1 MILRSFF
8 RGLLVTVPVA
18 VTTYVLYVVFIWLD
32 GLIPE
37 KEGIFVKTVPGLGV
51 AVVLVLITFVGFLT
65 STFLTR
71 WMVTLTD
78 SFFERVPGA
87 KIIYSAIKDVME
99 AFVGEKKKFDRP
111 VAVQIVEGGPE
122 AIGFIT
128 RDGIDWIEGAER
140 VAVYFPQSY
149 NFAGQV
155 LLFPRER
162 VRAISADSADVMK
175 FVVSGGVS

>member
-18 VTTYVLYVVFIWLD
+18 ATLYILYVVFIALD
-32 GLIPE
+32 SIVDSERWFGRVIP
-37 KEGIFVKTVPGLGV
+37 GIGV
-51 AVVLVLITFVGFLT
+51 AVVLVAITVIGFIT
-65 STFLTR
+65 QNVLTR
-71 WMVTLTD
+71 WVITLMD
-78 SFFERVPGA
+78 RFFEHMPGA

-99 AFVGEKKKFDRP
+99 ALVGEKKKFDRP

-128 RDGIDWIEGAER
+128 RENVEWIHDGPR

-162 VRAISADSADVMK
+162 VRALEAESADIMK
-175 FVVSGGVS
+175 FIVSGGVS

>member
-18 VTTYVLYVVFIWLD
+18 ATVYILVVVFSAIDSLVDSEKWF
-32 GLIPE
+32 GRVIP
-37 KEGIFVKTVPGLGV
+37 GIGV
-51 AVVLVLITFVGFLT
+51 AVVLVAITAIGFVT
-65 STFLTR
+65 STVLTR
-71 WMVTLTD
+71 WIVTLTD
-78 SFFERVPGA
+78 RFFEKVPGA

-99 AFVGEKKKFDRP
+99 ALVGDKKKFDRP

-128 RDGIDWIEGAER
+128 RDELSWDLGEGKL
-140 VAVYFPQSY
+140 AVYFPQSCD
-149 NFAGQV
+149 FAGQV
-155 LLFPRER
+155 LLFPKER
-162 VRAISADSADVMK
+162 VRRLDAESAAVMK